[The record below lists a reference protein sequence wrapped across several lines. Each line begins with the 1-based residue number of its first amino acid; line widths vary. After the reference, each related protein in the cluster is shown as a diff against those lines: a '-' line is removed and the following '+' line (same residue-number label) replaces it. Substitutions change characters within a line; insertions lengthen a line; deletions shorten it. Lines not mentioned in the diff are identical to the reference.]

1 MTNCEMGGSRTAPT
15 LFLFAVLLAT
25 LVIQSPAQP
34 PPIAIA
40 SAFEEELA
48 PLLVEVEDATS
59 EEIGGVTF
67 TTGMLRGRA
76 VVLFT
81 TDVSMVNAA
90 MNTQRLID
98 HFSPS
103 HLVYTGIGGGLY
115 PDAQIGDVVVP
126 AQWAQYG
133 EAVYARVDETG
144 AFKPPSWLDSPFAHF
159 GMMFPKAVQVRGEN
173 HYWFKAD
180 TKLLEAITPQSGV
193 IVGGNGVSGQAFV
206 DNALFAAYLYDTFD
220 AQIVD
225 MEGGAVAQVAFA
237 NTLPFLIVRGVS
249 DIPGTTSEQEMRQSY
264 KQGITNAA
272 EIVFE
277 LLD

>member
-1 MTNCEMGGSRTAPT
+1 MTNRETGGSRTAPT
-15 LFLFAVLLAT
+15 IFLFAVLLAS
-25 LVIQSPAQP
+25 LVIQSPPQP

-40 SAFEEELA
+40 SAFGEELS
-48 PLLVEVEDATS
+48 PLLSEVEGATS

-67 TTGMLRGRA
+67 TTGTLRGRA
-76 VVLFT
+76 VVLLT

-103 HLVYTGIGGGLY
+103 HLIYTGIGGGLY

-133 EAVYARVDETG
+133 EAVYTRVDEIG
-144 AFKPPSWLDSPFAHF
+144 AFQPPTWLDSPFAHF
-159 GMMFPKAVQVRGEN
+159 GMMFPKAVQVHGEN
-173 HYWFKAD
+173 HYWFNAD
-180 TKLLEAITPQSGV
+180 AELLQTVTPQSGV

-206 DNALFAAYLYDTFD
+206 DNSTFAAYLYNTFD

-225 MEGGAVAQVAFA
+225 MESGAVAQVAFA
-237 NTLPFLIVRGVS
+237 NNLPFLIVRGVS
-249 DIPGTTSEQEMRQSY
+249 DIPGITSEQEMRQSY